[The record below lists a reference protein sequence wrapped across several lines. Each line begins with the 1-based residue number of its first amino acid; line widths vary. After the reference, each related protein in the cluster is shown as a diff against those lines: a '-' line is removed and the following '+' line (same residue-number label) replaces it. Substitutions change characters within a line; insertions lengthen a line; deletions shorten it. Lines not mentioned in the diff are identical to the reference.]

1 MDLGIKLNPLTKLKL
16 FHTVRDYIFSQMDR
30 KNINPKRA
38 DEILGYVKKYIA
50 DIETPERAKQ
60 FYLHLGEKF
69 TELQTVSHK
78 FELGEEEK
86 TEKVL
91 ALLIDEFMTR
101 GNMEL
106 ASEIMDQIKQAEMEQ
121 EKNIA
126 EKLKNRYPIE
136 FQRAMKAFWHE
147 QSKSI

>member
-1 MDLGIKLNPLTKLKL
+1 MDLGVKLNPLTKLRL

-30 KNINPKRA
+30 KTITPEKA
-38 DEILGYVKKYIA
+38 DEILGYVKKYVA

-60 FYLHLGEKF
+60 FYLHLGGKF
-69 TELQTVSHK
+69 QELQTVTHK
-78 FELGEEEK
+78 FELEEEEK
-86 TEKVL
+86 IEKVL

-106 ASEIMDQIKQAEMEQ
+106 ASEIMDQIEQAEMEQ
-121 EKNIA
+121 EINIA

-136 FQRAMKAFWHE
+136 FQRAMEKIATKF
-147 QSKSI
+147 I